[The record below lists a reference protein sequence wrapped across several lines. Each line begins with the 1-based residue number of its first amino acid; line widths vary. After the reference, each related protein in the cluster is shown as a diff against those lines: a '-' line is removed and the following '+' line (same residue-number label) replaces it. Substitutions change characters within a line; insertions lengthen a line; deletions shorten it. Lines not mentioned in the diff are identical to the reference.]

1 MENFI
6 VTTTRKPDSGQE
18 IFAEEISKKLGG
30 KFIQREDFSFDTL
43 KKVHGIE
50 NILLVKKN
58 SLSIVT
64 AEGELFF
71 HPNTAHLRIKNLRG
85 GEGDRL
91 IDALKISSG
100 SKVLDCTL
108 GLGSDA
114 IVESFIV
121 GAAGKVVALEIN
133 PLIAEIVSHGL
144 KNFSDDSPHILEAMR
159 RVKVINTDCG
169 EFLKTCADNSFD
181 VVYFDPMFRRPIK
194 KSSGLNPIRPLAD
207 NRPLAKEIIA
217 EACRV
222 AKFRV
227 VLKEHNGSSEFA
239 RLGFKIVD
247 GGKYSSVAFGVIDKN
262 FFPSIDLNSQ
272 AKCKTSVS

>member
-1 MENFI
+1 MESFI
-6 VTTTRKPDSGQE
+6 VTTIRKPNSAVE
-18 IFAEEISKKLGG
+18 ILAEEISEKLGG
-30 KFIQREDFSFDTL
+30 QFVRRESFSLDAL
-43 KKVHGIE
+43 KKIHGAE

-85 GEGDRL
+85 GAGDRL
-91 IDALKISSG
+91 IDALKISAG

-108 GLGSDA
+108 GLGSDS

-121 GAAGKVVALEIN
+121 GAAGKVVALEVN
-133 PLIAEIVSHGL
+133 PLIAEIVSYGL
-144 KNFSDDSPHILEAMR
+144 KNFSEDSPHILSAMR
-159 RVKVINTDCG
+159 RVEVINTDCKD
-169 EFLKTCADNSFD
+169 FLKTCADNSFD
-181 VVYFDPMFRRPIK
+181 VVYFDPMFRRPVK

-207 NRPLAKEIIA
+207 NRPLNSEIIR

-227 VLKEHNGSSEFA
+227 VMKEHSGSAEFS
-239 RLGFKIVD
+239 RLGFKIAN
-247 GGKYSSVAFGVIDKN
+247 GGKYSSVAFGVIE
-262 FFPSIDLNSQ
+262 L
-272 AKCKTSVS
+272 

>member
-1 MENFI
+1 MTSFI
-6 VTTTRKPDSGQE
+6 VTTIRKPNSSTE
-18 IFAEEISKKLGG
+18 NLAEEISLKFGG
-30 KFIQREDFSFDTL
+30 RFIKREDFSFDIL
-43 KKVHGIE
+43 RKIYGVE

-58 SLSIVT
+58 SLSVVT

-91 IDALKISSG
+91 IDAMKISSG

-159 RVKVINTDCG
+159 RVKVVNADCAD
-169 EFLKTCADNSFD
+169 FLKTCADNSFD
-181 VVYFDPMFRRPIK
+181 VVYFDPMFMKPLK
-194 KSSGLNPIRPLAD
+194 KSSGINPIRPIAD
-207 NRPLAKEIIA
+207 KNPLTPEIIA

-227 VLKEHNGSSEFA
+227 VMKNNSGSSEFE
-239 RLGFKIVD
+239 RLGFKILS
-247 GGKYSSVAFGVIDKN
+247 GGKYSSVAFGVIDK
-262 FFPSIDLNSQ
+262 F
-272 AKCKTSVS
+272 

>member
-1 MENFI
+1 MGNFI
-6 VTTTRKPDSGQE
+6 ITTIRKPDSATE
-18 IFAEEISKKLGG
+18 ILAEEISKNLGG
-30 KFIQREDFSFDTL
+30 QLIERKDLSFDTL
-43 KKVHGIE
+43 KKIHGAE

-58 SLSIVT
+58 SLSVIT

-91 IDALKISSG
+91 IDALKISEG

-121 GAAGKVVALEIN
+121 GTSGKVVALEVN
-133 PLIAEIVSHGL
+133 PLIAEVVGYGL
-144 KNFSDDSPHILEAMR
+144 KNFSEDSPHILEAMR
-159 RVKVINTDCG
+159 RVEVINADCK
-169 EFLKTCADNSFD
+169 EYLKTCADDSFD
-181 VVYFDPMFRRPIK
+181 VVFFDPMFRRPIQ

-207 NRPLAKEIIA
+207 ARPLTAEIIC

-227 VLKEHNGSSEFA
+227 VMKEHSGSTEFE
-239 RLGFKIVD
+239 RLGFKVAG
-247 GGKYSSVAFGVIDKN
+247 GGKYSSISFGVIEK
-262 FFPSIDLNSQ
+262 
-272 AKCKTSVS
+272 

>member
-6 VTTTRKPDSGQE
+6 VTTTRKPDSAQE
-18 IFAEEISKKLGG
+18 IFAEEISQKLGG
-30 KFIQREDFSFDTL
+30 KFIQREDFSFDLL
-43 KKVHGIE
+43 KKNHDAE

-91 IDALKISSG
+91 IDALKISDG

-227 VLKEHNGSSEFA
+227 VLKEHNGSSEFV

-262 FFPSIDLNSQ
+262 FFPSVDLNSQ

>member
-1 MENFI
+1 MTDFI
-6 VTTTRKPDSGQE
+6 VTTTRKVFNE
-18 IFAEEISKKLGG
+18 NFAQAVAQKLGG
-30 KFIQREDFSFDTL
+30 QFVRRGDFSLDAL
-43 KKVHGIE
+43 RKIHGAE

-58 SLSIVT
+58 SLSVVT

-91 IDALKISSG
+91 IDALKISDG

-114 IVESFIV
+114 IVESFIA
-121 GAAGKVVALEIN
+121 GDTGKVVALEIN
-133 PLIAEIVSHGL
+133 PLIAEVVSYGL
-144 KNFSDDSPHILEAMR
+144 KNFSEDSPHILAAMR
-159 RVKVINTDCG
+159 RVEVINVDCA
-169 EFLKTCADNSFD
+169 EFLKTCAADSFD
-181 VVYFDPMFRRPIK
+181 AVYFDPMFRRPVK

-207 NRPLAKEIIA
+207 NRPLTAEIIR

-222 AKFRV
+222 AKCRV
-227 VLKEHNGSSEFA
+227 VMKEHSGSAEFA

-247 GGKYSSVAFGVIDKN
+247 GGKYSSVAFGVIE
-262 FFPSIDLNSQ
+262 L
-272 AKCKTSVS
+272 

>member
-1 MENFI
+1 MNNFI
-6 VTTTRKPDSGQE
+6 VTTTRKPD
-18 IFAEEISKKLGG
+18 FATENFAAELSL
-30 KFIQREDFSFDTL
+30 KFGRKFVRREDFSFDTL
-43 KKVHGIE
+43 KKIHGAE

-64 AEGELFF
+64 SEGELFF

-91 IDALKISSG
+91 IDALKISAG

-114 IVESFIV
+114 IVASFI
-121 GAAGKVVALEIN
+121 AGETGKIVALEIN
-133 PLIAEIVSHGL
+133 PLIAEIVRHGL
-144 KNFSDDSPHILEAMR
+144 KNFSDDSPHILQAMR
-159 RVKVINTDCG
+159 RIEVINADCG
-169 EFLKTCADNSFD
+169 EFLKNCAANSFD
-181 VVYFDPMFRRPIK
+181 AVYFDPMFRRPIK

-207 NRPLAKEIIA
+207 NRPLTEKIIR

-227 VLKEHNGSSEFA
+227 VMKEHSGSGEFE
-239 RLGFKIVD
+239 RLGFKILD
-247 GGKYSSVAFGVIDKN
+247 GGKYSSVAFGAIELTDRNV
-262 FFPSIDLNSQ
+262 
-272 AKCKTSVS
+272 

>member
-1 MENFI
+1 MQNFI
-6 VTTTRKPDSGQE
+6 VTTTRKPDAA
-18 IFAEEISKKLGG
+18 AENLAVEISKKLGG
-30 KFIQREDFSFDTL
+30 QFIRRENFSLDAL
-43 KKVHGIE
+43 KKTHGAE

-85 GEGDRL
+85 GQGDRL
-91 IDALKISSG
+91 VDALKISAG

-121 GAAGKVVALEIN
+121 GESGKIVALESN
-133 PLIAEIVSHGL
+133 PLIFQVVSHGL
-144 KNFSDDSPHILEAMR
+144 QNFSDDSPHILEAMR
-159 RVKVINTDCG
+159 RVEVVNADCG

-181 VVYFDPMFRRPIK
+181 AVYFDPMFRRPIQ
-194 KSSGLNPIRPLAD
+194 KSSGINPIRPLAD
-207 NRPLAKEIIA
+207 NRPLSKEIIN

-227 VLKEHNGSSEFA
+227 VMKEHSGSTEFS
-239 RLGFKIVD
+239 RLGFKIAG
-247 GGKYSSVAFGVIDKN
+247 GGKYSSIAFGVIDKASLN
-262 FFPSIDLNSQ
+262 VRDLPIDRLF
-272 AKCKTSVS
+272 AD